1 MQIIIFGSPGV
12 GKGTQAKILAS
23 KLSIAHI
30 STGDILRE
38 AIKNKTE
45 LGLKAKA
52 IVDNGELVPDDIM
65 GGIIREVLKQDRCKN
80 GFILDGFPRTIAQAH
95 LLETILAEL
104 GAAKKFLIKLDA
116 DDNIIINRIT
126 NRMVC
131 SSCGNILIKNEVTEN
146 FQCPVCKSMNS
157 YVRRKD
163 DDEEVIKR
171 RLKVYHETT
180 APVFNF
186 YNGKAVVIEIDGTQ
200 SIDEVTKN
208 ILDRMDRS

>member
-1 MQIIIFGSPGV
+1 MHIIIFGSPGV

-65 GGIIREVLKQDRCKN
+65 GGIIRDVLKQNRCKN
-80 GFILDGFPRTIAQAH
+80 GFILDGFPRTIAQAN
-95 LLETILAEL
+95 LLEIILAEL
-104 GAAKKFLIKLDA
+104 GLSKKYLIKLDA
-116 DDNIIINRIT
+116 DDKIIISRIT

-131 SSCGNILIKNEVTEN
+131 NICGNILVKTEMKEN
-146 FQCPVCKSMNS
+146 SVCPVCKSKDS
-157 YVRRKD
+157 YAKRKD

-186 YNGKAVVIEIDGTQ
+186 YKDKASIIEIDGTQ
-200 SIDEVTKN
+200 SIEDVTKN
-208 ILDRMDRS
+208 ILKQLNQN

>member
-45 LGLKAKA
+45 LGLQAKA
-52 IVDNGELVPDDIM
+52 IVDSGELVPDNIM
-65 GGIIREVLKQDRCKN
+65 AGIIREVLKQDQCKN
-80 GFILDGFPRTIAQAH
+80 GFILDGFPRTIAQAN
-95 LLETILAEL
+95 LLETILTEL
-104 GAAKKFLIKLDA
+104 GSAKKFLIKLDA

-131 SSCGNILIKNEVTEN
+131 NVCGNILIKTEVKEN
-146 FQCPVCKSMNS
+146 FVCPVCKSVNS

-180 APVFNF
+180 APVFHF
-186 YNGKAVVIEIDGTQ
+186 YEGKATIIEIDGTQ
-200 SIDEVTKN
+200 NIEKVTMD
-208 ILDRMDRS
+208 ILLKLGRN

>member
-1 MQIIIFGSPGV
+1 MHIIIFGSPGV

-65 GGIIREVLKQDRCKN
+65 GGIIRDVLKQARCKN
-80 GFILDGFPRTIAQAH
+80 GFILDGFPRTIAQAN

-104 GAAKKFLIKLDA
+104 GLSKKYLIKLDA
-116 DDNIIINRIT
+116 DDKIIISRIT

-131 SSCGNILIKNEVTEN
+131 SVCGNILVKKEVKEN
-146 FQCPVCKSMNS
+146 FVCPVCKSKDS
-157 YVRRKD
+157 YARRKD

-186 YNGKAVVIEIDGTQ
+186 YKNKASIIEIDGTQ
-200 SIDEVTKN
+200 SIEDVTKN
-208 ILDRMDRS
+208 ILKQLNQN